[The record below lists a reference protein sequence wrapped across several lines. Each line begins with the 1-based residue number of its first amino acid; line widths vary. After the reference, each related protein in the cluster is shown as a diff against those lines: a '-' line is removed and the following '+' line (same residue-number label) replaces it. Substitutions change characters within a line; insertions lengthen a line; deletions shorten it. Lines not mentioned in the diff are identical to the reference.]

1 MNHYPSGLLSM
12 NEITK
17 QLVTEKILHVRG
29 IPVMLDNVLAD
40 MYGVQTKVFNQAV
53 KRNIER
59 FPNEFR
65 FQLTE
70 LEFENLRSQI
80 VTSNGN
86 YGGRRYLPYVFTEQG
101 VAMLSAVLKSKTAVE
116 LSIQIIN
123 AFVQL
128 RRFIGSNVD
137 LVQRLS
143 FIEQKQIHFEK
154 SSEEKFEA
162 LFSALENNPP
172 NQKQGIFY
180 DGETFDAY
188 VFISKIIKSAKKSII
203 LLDNYIDET
212 VLEQLSKSNK
222 NIKIS
227 ILTKNITK
235 TLLLDAKKFNE
246 QYQSLELIRFG
257 LAHDRFIIIDHQEI
271 YHIGASLKDLGKK
284 WFAFSKLDSGSFGL
298 MEQINKVLK

>member
-1 MNHYPSGLLSM
+1 MND
-12 NEITK
+12 ITK
-17 QLVTEKILHVRG
+17 KLVTEKILCIRG
-29 IPVMLDNVLAD
+29 IPVMLDNELAD
-40 MYGVQTKVFNQAV
+40 IYGVETKVFNQAV

-59 FPNEFR
+59 FPKEFR
-65 FQLTE
+65 FQLTAQ
-70 LEFENLRSQI
+70 EFENLRSQI
-80 VTSNGN
+80 VTSSGN

-128 RRFIGSNVD
+128 RRFVGSNID

-143 FIEQKQIHFEK
+143 VIEQKQIHLEK

-162 LFSALENNPP
+162 LFSALENTSSTPR
-172 NQKQGIFY
+172 QGIFY

-188 VFISKIIKSAKKSII
+188 LFVSNIIRSAKKSII

-227 ILTKNITK
+227 VLTKNISK
-235 TLLLDAKKFNE
+235 QLLLDAKKFNE
-246 QYQSLELIRFG
+246 QYQNLELIQFG
-257 LAHDRFIIIDHQEI
+257 LAHDRFLIIDDQEI

-284 WFAFSKLDSGSFGL
+284 WFAFSKFESGSFGL
-298 MEQINKVLK
+298 MEQIKAVIK